1 MPHINR
7 AQIDRVAELA
17 RLSLSDDEADRL
29 ASELDSF
36 LGYVETLNELDT
48 EGIVPTSH
56 PIPLVTPMRDDIP
69 EPPID
74 PELAV
79 RNAPE
84 TAAGAFVVPKV
95 TDSESR

>member
-7 AQIDRVAELA
+7 TQIDRVAELA
-17 RLSLSDDEADRL
+17 RLSLCDDEADRL
-29 ASELDSF
+29 ADELDAF

-48 EGIVPTSH
+48 QGIVPTSH
-56 PIPLVTPMRDDIP
+56 PIPLVTPMRDDTP

-79 RNAPE
+79 RNAPQ
-84 TAAGAFVVPKV
+84 TAASAFVVPKV
-95 TDSESR
+95 IDSESQ